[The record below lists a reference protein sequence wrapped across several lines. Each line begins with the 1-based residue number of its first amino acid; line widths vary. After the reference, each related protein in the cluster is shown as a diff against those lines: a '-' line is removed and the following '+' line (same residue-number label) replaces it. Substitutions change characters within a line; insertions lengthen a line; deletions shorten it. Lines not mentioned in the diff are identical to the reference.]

1 MEGCTNKK
9 HGKNMMRGHK
19 RREKLGAGAHIDER
33 HDEKHDEL
41 VDSVRKGEDPIDG
54 RRLLH
59 DGASS
64 EVHHTLQTGRRRRM
78 GVLLGQ
84 PGCRPSLA
92 DSPPDDPDDPPDAL
106 VLHFRTL
113 LLRIKRATSRAR
125 CALGPPR
132 AWANRTCW
140 RRYAPIK
147 Q

>member
-1 MEGCTNKK
+1 MAMRLEGRTNKK

-78 GVLLGQ
+78 GVLLGRA
-84 PGCRPSLA
+84 PRPPA
-92 DSPPDDPDDPPDAL
+92 WTGMSPMTPL
-106 VLHFRTL
+106 TRSFYISGRSSCV
-113 LLRIKRATSRAR
+113 
-125 CALGPPR
+125 
-132 AWANRTCW
+132 
-140 RRYAPIK
+140 
-147 Q
+147 

>member
-1 MEGCTNKK
+1 MAMRLEGRTNKK

-64 EVHHTLQTGRRRRM
+64 EVHHTLQTGRRRV
-78 GVLLGQ
+78 GWASFSASQ
-84 PGCRPSLA
+84 A
-92 DSPPDDPDDPPDAL
+92 AAPPLQTPPPM
-106 VLHFRTL
+106 TPM
-113 LLRIKRATSRAR
+113 T
-125 CALGPPR
+125 PPTR
-132 AWANRTCW
+132 SFYISGRSSCV
-140 RRYAPIK
+140 
-147 Q
+147 